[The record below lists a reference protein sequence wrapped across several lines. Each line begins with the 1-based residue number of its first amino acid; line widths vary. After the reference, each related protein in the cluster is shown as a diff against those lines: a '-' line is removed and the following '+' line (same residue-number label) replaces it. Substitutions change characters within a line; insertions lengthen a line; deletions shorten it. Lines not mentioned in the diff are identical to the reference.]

1 MQGIV
6 RMNVGDILVLKKPHP
21 YGSCRFEVLRVGSE
35 VRIRCMGCG
44 RDMMLDRV
52 KLEKAARRVETLTGE

>member
-6 RMNVGDILVLKKPHP
+6 RMNVGDRLVLKKPHP
-21 YGSCRFEVLRVGSE
+21 CGSSRFEVLRVGSE

-52 KLEKAARRVETLTGE
+52 KLEKAVRRVETPADE

>member
-6 RMNVGDILVLKKPHP
+6 RMTVGDKMKKKKQHP
-21 YGSCRFEVLRVGSE
+21 CGSCRFEVLRVGSE

-52 KLEKAARRVETLTGE
+52 KLEKAVRRVETPADE